1 MSNKDLTREL
11 KQTIKELAE
20 EKEELLRK
28 LSSKES
34 RIKQI
39 LIQLENST
47 DDVTAGGKKIRE
59 QEDQIKDLSME
70 LDKANAKINETKTK
84 KNKDTPVDEE
94 QADKP
99 ITEEEQSN
107 D

>member
-47 DDVTAGGKKIRE
+47 DDVTAVGKKIRE

-94 QADKP
+94 QSDTP
-99 ITEEEQSN
+99 ITEAEQS
-107 D
+107 DD

>member
-1 MSNKDLTREL
+1 
-11 KQTIKELAE
+11 
-20 EKEELLRK
+20 
-28 LSSKES
+28 
-34 RIKQI
+34 
-39 LIQLENST
+39 
-47 DDVTAGGKKIRE
+47 
-59 QEDQIKDLSME
+59 ME

>member
-47 DDVTAGGKKIRE
+47 DDVTAVGKKIRE

-94 QADKP
+94 QSDKP

>member
-47 DDVTAGGKKIRE
+47 DDVTAVGKKIRE

-70 LDKANAKINETKTK
+70 LDKANTK

>member
-47 DDVTAGGKKIRE
+47 DDVTAVGKKYVNRKTRSRIS
-59 QEDQIKDLSME
+59 QW
-70 LDKANAKINETKTK
+70 NWTKPTQK
-84 KNKDTPVDEE
+84 
-94 QADKP
+94 
-99 ITEEEQSN
+99 
-107 D
+107 

>member
-11 KQTIKELAE
+11 KQTIKELTE
-20 EKEELLRK
+20 EKEDLLRNI
-28 LSSKES
+28 SSKES
-34 RIKQI
+34 RVKQI
-39 LIQLENST
+39 LIQLENT
-47 DDVTAGGKKIRE
+47 T
-59 QEDQIKDLSME
+59 
-70 LDKANAKINETKTK
+70 
-84 KNKDTPVDEE
+84 EE